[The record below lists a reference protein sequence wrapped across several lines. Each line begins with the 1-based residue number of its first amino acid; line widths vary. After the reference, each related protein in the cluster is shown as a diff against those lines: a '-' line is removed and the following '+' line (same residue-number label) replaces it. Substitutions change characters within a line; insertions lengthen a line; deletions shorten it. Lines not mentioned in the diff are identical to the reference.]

1 MNSANL
7 VAVEPPALTLT
18 PERVSLIKRTVAVG
32 ASDDELEL
40 FLYHC
45 RRTGLDPLAR
55 QAYAIKR
62 WDATAGRMVMAIQVA
77 IDGFRLIAQRTGE
90 YAGQVGPVWCG
101 SDGLWRDVWVVSTP
115 PIAAK
120 VGVLRRGFTEPL
132 FAVCR
137 YASYAQTTKDGK
149 VTRMWSKM
157 PDTMIAKCAEA
168 AALRRAFPQELSGL
182 YTPDENTDDEPEA
195 TVAKTTAPTQPVLE
209 EAPPENTTAPAGS
222 VFIDKVTHQA
232 DAGVWEIRTSTGE
245 VFTTNSKV
253 TSSKAQAFKKY
264 RQPVAIKGA
273 DGVLE
278 SLAAAGTAAD
288 DAEPM

>member
-1 MNSANL
+1 MNTSL
-7 VAVEPPALTLT
+7 VAAEPPTLALT
-18 PERVSLIKRTVAVG
+18 PDKVALIKRTIAKD
-32 ASDDELEL
+32 ATDDELEL

-62 WDATAGRMVMAIQVA
+62 WDATAGRMVMAIQVS

-101 SDGLWRDVWVVSTP
+101 TDGLWRDVWVPPTP
-115 PIAAK
+115 PLAAK

-137 YASYAQTTKDGK
+137 YSSYAQTTKDGK
-149 VTRMWSKM
+149 VTRMWVKLA
-157 PDTMIAKCAEA
+157 DTMIAKCAEA

-182 YTPDENTDDEPEA
+182 YTPEEPTDDEPEDNGTKKA
-195 TVAKTTAPTQPVLE
+195 APTQPVLE

-222 VFIDKVTHQA
+222 VFIDKVTYQG